1 MQDEWHRARL
11 LSPGRGSDHPRSV
24 VRGPRQA
31 LVPEARLQEHHPRTA
46 FQAPRQKERR
56 GLTWT
61 ADHERAYRAE
71 IERRF
76 RARTPP
82 TSALDGHPEDRVLR
96 GELRGWAIEH
106 CEGLPPGSGVVAL
119 HVSSDRPE
127 LGWPA

>member
-1 MQDEWHRARL
+1 MT
-11 LSPGRGSDHPRSV
+11 SKS
-24 VRGPRQA
+24 
-31 LVPEARLQEHHPRTA
+31 
-46 FQAPRQKERR
+46 
-56 GLTWT
+56 
-61 ADHERAYRAE
+61 DHERAYRAE

-76 RARTPP
+76 RACTPP

-119 HVSSDRPE
+119 HVSSDHPE